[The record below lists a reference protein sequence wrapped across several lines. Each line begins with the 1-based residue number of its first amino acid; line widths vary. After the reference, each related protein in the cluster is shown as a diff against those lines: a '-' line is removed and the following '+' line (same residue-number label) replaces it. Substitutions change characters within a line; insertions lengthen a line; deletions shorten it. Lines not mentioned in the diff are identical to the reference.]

1 MYLRLYKHVVIL
13 LSVGMYIAHIPNR
26 KSRPA
31 ILLRESYREG
41 GKVCTRTIANLTN
54 WSAEQIT
61 AMERLVKGEFDDWSG
76 EMTSGEIFGVLFA
89 LKHLADQVG
98 ITRVLGTAPESKLN
112 LFLILARIAH
122 GGSRLSAVRWAQQ
135 HAVASVLGVDDFDED
150 DLYAALDWLASQ
162 QERIERELYQAYVKQ
177 QGQPPVLVL
186 YDVTSSY
193 FEGECNELGRYGYN
207 RDGKRG
213 KQQIV
218 IGLLTAEDGEPL
230 AVRVFEG
237 NTADPTT
244 VASQIT
250 ILKEQFGLAEVVLVG
265 DRGMIKAKGKA
276 ALSAQGFR
284 YITALTDAQVRTFLK
299 QGVLQTDL
307 FDAHLCEVEHGD
319 KRLIVRRNDTVR
331 VREERRRDDKLT
343 QLQAKITARN
353 AFVKDSTRASAAT
366 GLAALQNWA
375 KRHKLS
381 GFVTLTLEERVI
393 VWSIDEEA
401 KAQDALLDGCYL
413 LETNVPVD
421 MMDAKTVDARYRD
434 LQKVERN
441 FRTVKTAFLEI
452 RPIFLRKAER
462 TKAHVFVAMLAL
474 KITRQFEAG
483 LRQAFGTTESSS
495 TAITSD
501 DALLA
506 LGRLTYLYST
516 DRNGQRHTH
525 LPRPDEQQAQILG
538 AIGLAFPLK
547 PKAQKRAA

>member
-1 MYLRLYKHVVIL
+1 
-13 LSVGMYIAHIPNR
+13 MYIARVPNR

-41 GKVCTRTIANLTN
+41 GKVCTRTLANLTN
-54 WSAEQIT
+54 WAPERIA

-89 LKHLADQVG
+89 LKQLADQVG
-98 ITRVLGTAPESKLN
+98 ITRVLGSAAESKLN

-122 GGSRLSAVRWAQQ
+122 GGSRLSAVRWAKQ
-135 HAVASVLGVDDFDED
+135 HAVADVLAVEAFDED

-162 QERIERELYQAYVKQ
+162 QERIERELYQAYVKA

-193 FEGECNELGRYGYN
+193 FEGECNELGQYGYN

-213 KQQIV
+213 KPQIV

-250 ILKEQFGLAEVVLVG
+250 ILKEQFGIAEVVMVG
-265 DRGMIKAKGKA
+265 DRGMIKAQGKA
-276 ALSAQGFR
+276 ALSAQGLR

-299 QGVLQTDL
+299 EGVLQTDL
-307 FDAHLCEVEHGD
+307 FDAPLCEVEHHD
-319 KRLIVRRNDTVR
+319 KRLIVRRNETVR
-331 VREERRRDDKLT
+331 VREERRREDKLA
-343 QLQAKITARN
+343 QLQAKVAERN
-353 AFVKDSTRASAAT
+353 AFVKDSKRASAAA
-366 GLAALQNWA
+366 GLAALQGWV
-375 KRHKLS
+375 KRHKLA
-381 GFVTLTLEERVI
+381 GFVTLTLNERVI
-393 VWSIDEEA
+393 VCTLDEEA

-413 LETNVPVD
+413 LETDVPQGL
-421 MMDAKTVDARYRD
+421 MDAKTVDARYRD

-441 FRTVKTAFLEI
+441 FRTVKTTFLEI

-474 KITRQFEAG
+474 KITRRFEAD
-483 LRQAFGTTESSS
+483 LHRTFGSTESDPA
-495 TAITSD
+495 AITPD

-525 LPRPDEQQAQILG
+525 LPRPDEQQAKILD
-538 AIGLAFPLK
+538 AIGLSFPLK
-547 PKAQKRAA
+547 AKADKRAA

>member
-1 MYLRLYKHVVIL
+1 LTNNALFGFI
-13 LSVGMYIAHIPNR
+13 VGMYIARVPNR

-54 WSAEQIT
+54 WAPERIV

-89 LKHLADQVG
+89 LKQLADQVG
-98 ITRVLGTAPESKLN
+98 ITRVLGSAAESRLN

-122 GGSRLSAVRWAQQ
+122 GGSRLSAVRWAKQ
-135 HAVASVLGVDDFDED
+135 HTVADVLALEEFDED

-162 QERIERELYQAYVKQ
+162 QERIERELYRAYVKE

-193 FEGECNELGRYGYN
+193 FEGECNELGQYGYN

-250 ILKEQFGLAEVVLVG
+250 ILKEQFGIAEVVMVG

-299 QGVLQTDL
+299 EGVLQTDL
-307 FDAHLCEVEHGD
+307 FDVPLCEVEHDD
-319 KRLIVRRNDTVR
+319 KRLIVRRNEIVR
-331 VREERRRDDKLT
+331 VREERRREDKLA
-343 QLQAKITARN
+343 QLQAKIADRN
-353 AFVKDSTRASAAT
+353 AFVKNSRRASAAT
-366 GLAALQNWA
+366 GLAALQRWA
-375 KRHKLS
+375 KRHKLAA
-381 GFVTLTLEERVI
+381 FVTLALNERVI
-393 VWSIDEEA
+393 VCTIDQEA

-413 LETNVPVD
+413 LETDVPQGL
-421 MMDAKTVDARYRD
+421 MDAKAVDARYRD

-441 FRTVKTAFLEI
+441 FRTVKTTFLEI

-474 KITRQFEAG
+474 KITRRFEAA
-483 LRQAFGTTESSS
+483 LHRTFGSTEDDPA
-495 TAITSD
+495 AITPD
-501 DALLA
+501 DALVA

-525 LPRPDEQQAQILG
+525 LPRPDDQQAKILD
-538 AIGLAFPLK
+538 AIGLSFPLK
-547 PKAQKRAA
+547 AKAEKRAV

>member
-1 MYLRLYKHVVIL
+1 
-13 LSVGMYIAHIPNR
+13 MYIARVPNR

-41 GKVCTRTIANLTN
+41 GKVCTRTLANLTN
-54 WSAEQIT
+54 WAPERIA

-89 LKHLADQVG
+89 LKQLADQVG
-98 ITRVLGTAPESKLN
+98 ITRVLGSAVESKLN

-122 GGSRLSAVRWAQQ
+122 GGSRLSAVRWAKQ
-135 HAVASVLGVDDFDED
+135 HAVADVLAVEAFDED

-162 QERIERELYQAYVKQ
+162 QERIERELYQAYVKA

-193 FEGECNELGRYGYN
+193 FEGECNELGQYGYN

-213 KQQIV
+213 KPQIV

-250 ILKEQFGLAEVVLVG
+250 ILKEQFGMAEVVMVG
-265 DRGMIKAKGKA
+265 DRGMIKAQGKA
-276 ALSAQGFR
+276 ALSAQGLR

-299 QGVLQTDL
+299 EGVLQTDL
-307 FDAHLCEVEHGD
+307 FDAPLCEVEHHD
-319 KRLIVRRNDTVR
+319 KRLIVRRNETVR
-331 VREERRRDDKLT
+331 VREERRREDKLA
-343 QLQAKITARN
+343 QLQAKVAERN
-353 AFVKDSTRASAAT
+353 AFVKDSKRASAAA
-366 GLAALQNWA
+366 GLAALQGWV
-375 KRHKLS
+375 KRHKLA
-381 GFVTLTLEERVI
+381 GFVTLTLNERVI
-393 VWSIDEEA
+393 VCTLDQEA

-413 LETNVPVD
+413 LETDVPLAL
-421 MMDAKTVDARYRD
+421 MDAKTVDARYRD

-441 FRTVKTAFLEI
+441 FRIVKTTFLEI

-474 KITRQFEAG
+474 KITRRFEAD
-483 LRQAFGTTESSS
+483 LHRTFGSTESDPA
-495 TAITSD
+495 AITPD

-525 LPRPDEQQAQILG
+525 LPRPDEQQAKILD
-538 AIGLAFPLK
+538 AIGLSFPLK
-547 PKAQKRAA
+547 AKADKRAA

>member
-1 MYLRLYKHVVIL
+1 M
-13 LSVGMYIAHIPNR
+13 
-26 KSRPA
+26 
-31 ILLRESYREG
+31 LRESYREG

-54 WSAEQIT
+54 WPPERIV

-89 LKHLADQVG
+89 LKQLADQVG
-98 ITRVLGTAPESKLN
+98 ITRVLGSAAESRLN

-122 GGSRLSAVRWAQQ
+122 GGSRLSAVRWAKQ
-135 HAVASVLGVDDFDED
+135 HTVADVLALEEFDED

-162 QERIERELYQAYVKQ
+162 QERIERELYQAYVKA

-193 FEGECNELGRYGYN
+193 FEGECNELGQYGYN

-250 ILKEQFGLAEVVLVG
+250 ILKEQFGIAEVVMVG

-284 YITALTDAQVRTFLK
+284 YITALTDAQIRTFLK
-299 QGVLQTDL
+299 EGVLQTGL
-307 FDAHLCEVEHGD
+307 FDVPLCEVEHDD
-319 KRLIVRRNDTVR
+319 KRLIVRRNEIVR
-331 VREERRRDDKLT
+331 VREGRRREDKLA
-343 QLQAKITARN
+343 QLQAKVAERN
-353 AFVKDSTRASAAT
+353 AFVKNSRRASAAT
-366 GLAALQNWA
+366 GLAALQRWA
-375 KRHKLS
+375 KTPQAQRVCHPRAERTRHCLHH
-381 GFVTLTLEERVI
+381 RQ
-393 VWSIDEEA
+393 EA

-413 LETNVPVD
+413 LETDVPQGL
-421 MMDAKTVDARYRD
+421 MDAKTVDARYRD

-441 FRTVKTAFLEI
+441 FRTVKTTFLEI

-474 KITRQFEAG
+474 KITRRFEAD
-483 LRQAFGTTESSS
+483 LHRTFGSTEDDPA
-495 TAITSD
+495 AITPD
-501 DALLA
+501 DALVA

-525 LPRPDEQQAQILG
+525 LPRPDDQQAKILD
-538 AIGLAFPLK
+538 AIGLSFPLK
-547 PKAQKRAA
+547 AKADKRAV

>member
-1 MYLRLYKHVVIL
+1 
-13 LSVGMYIAHIPNR
+13 MYIARVPNR

-54 WSAEQIT
+54 WAPERIV

-89 LKHLADQVG
+89 LKQLADQVG
-98 ITRVLGTAPESKLN
+98 LTRVLGSAAESKLN

-122 GGSRLSAVRWAQQ
+122 GGSRLSAVRWAKQ
-135 HAVASVLGVDDFDED
+135 HTVADVLAVEAFDED

-162 QERIERELYQAYVKQ
+162 QERIERELYQAYVKA

-193 FEGECNELGRYGYN
+193 FEGECNELGQYGYN

-213 KQQIV
+213 KPQIV

-250 ILKEQFGLAEVVLVG
+250 ILKEQFGIAEVVMVG

-276 ALSAQGFR
+276 ALSVQGFR
-284 YITALTDAQVRTFLK
+284 YITALTDAQIRTFLK
-299 QGVLQTDL
+299 EGVLQTDL
-307 FDAHLCEVEHGD
+307 FDAHLCEVEHND
-319 KRLIVRRNDTVR
+319 KRLIVRRNETVR
-331 VREERRRDDKLT
+331 VREERRREDKLA
-343 QLQAKITARN
+343 QLQAKVAERN
-353 AFVKDSTRASAAT
+353 AFVKDSKRASAAA
-366 GLAALQNWA
+366 GLAALQRWT
-375 KRHKLS
+375 KSHKLS
-381 GFVTLTLEERVI
+381 AFVTLTLKERVI
-393 VWSIDEEA
+393 VCTIDEEA
-401 KAQDALLDGCYL
+401 KEQDALLDGCYL
-413 LETNVPVD
+413 LETNVPLTL
-421 MMDAKTVDARYRD
+421 MDAKTVDARYRD

-441 FRTVKTAFLEI
+441 FRTVKTTFLEI

-474 KITRQFEAG
+474 KITRRFEAA
-483 LRQAFGTTESSS
+483 LRQTFGSTEDDPA
-495 TAITSD
+495 AITPD
-501 DALLA
+501 DALVA
-506 LGRLTYLYST
+506 LGRLTYLYTT

-525 LPRPDEQQAQILG
+525 LPRPDDQQAKILS
-538 AIGLAFPLK
+538 AIGLSFPLK
-547 PKAQKRAA
+547 AKADKLAA

>member
-1 MYLRLYKHVVIL
+1 MTNNALFGFI
-13 LSVGMYIAHIPNR
+13 VGMYIARVPNR

-54 WSAEQIT
+54 WAPERIV

-89 LKHLADQVG
+89 LKQLADQVG
-98 ITRVLGTAPESKLN
+98 ITRVLGSAAESRLN

-122 GGSRLSAVRWAQQ
+122 GGSRLSAVRWAKQ
-135 HAVASVLGVDDFDED
+135 HTVADVLALEEFDED

-162 QERIERELYQAYVKQ
+162 QERIERELYRAYVKE

-193 FEGECNELGRYGYN
+193 FEGECNELGQYGYN

-250 ILKEQFGLAEVVLVG
+250 ILKEQFGIAEVVMVG

-299 QGVLQTDL
+299 EGVLQTDL
-307 FDAHLCEVEHGD
+307 FDVPLCEVEHDD
-319 KRLIVRRNDTVR
+319 KRLIVRRNEIVR
-331 VREERRRDDKLT
+331 VREERRREDKLA
-343 QLQAKITARN
+343 QLQAKIADRN
-353 AFVKDSTRASAAT
+353 AFVKNSRRASAAT
-366 GLAALQNWA
+366 GLAALQRWA
-375 KRHKLS
+375 KRHKLAA
-381 GFVTLTLEERVI
+381 FVTLALNERVI
-393 VWSIDEEA
+393 VCTIDQEA

-413 LETNVPVD
+413 LETDVPQGL
-421 MMDAKTVDARYRD
+421 MDAKAVDARYRD

-441 FRTVKTAFLEI
+441 FRTVKTTFLEI

-474 KITRQFEAG
+474 KITRRFEAA
-483 LRQAFGTTESSS
+483 LHRTFGS
-495 TAITSD
+495 TVDDPAAITPD
-501 DALLA
+501 DALVA

-525 LPRPDEQQAQILG
+525 LPRPDDQQAKILD
-538 AIGLAFPLK
+538 AIGLSFPLK
-547 PKAQKRAA
+547 AKAEKRAV

>member
-1 MYLRLYKHVVIL
+1 
-13 LSVGMYIAHIPNR
+13 MYIARVPNR

-54 WSAEQIT
+54 WAPERIV

-89 LKHLADQVG
+89 LKQLADQVG
-98 ITRVLGTAPESKLN
+98 ITRVLGSAAESKLN

-122 GGSRLSAVRWAQQ
+122 GGSRLSAVRWAKQ
-135 HAVASVLGVDDFDED
+135 HTVADVLAVEGFDED

-162 QERIERELYQAYVKQ
+162 QERIERELYQAYVKE

-193 FEGECNELGRYGYN
+193 FEGECNELGQYGYN

-218 IGLLTAEDGEPL
+218 IGLLTVEDGEPL

-250 ILKEQFGLAEVVLVG
+250 ILKEQFGIAEVVMVG

-276 ALSAQGFR
+276 ALSAEGFR
-284 YITALTDAQVRTFLK
+284 YITALTDAQIRTFLK
-299 QGVLQTDL
+299 EGVLQTDL
-307 FDAHLCEVEHGD
+307 FDTHLCEVEHDD
-319 KRLIVRRNDTVR
+319 KRLIVRRNETVR
-331 VREERRRDDKLT
+331 VREGRRREDKLA
-343 QLQAKITARN
+343 QLQAKVAERN
-353 AFVKDSTRASAAT
+353 AFVKNSRRASAAA
-366 GLAALQNWA
+366 GLAALQRWA
-375 KRHKLS
+375 KSHKLS
-381 GFVTLTLEERVI
+381 AFVTLMLKERVI
-393 VWSIDEEA
+393 VCTLDEEA

-413 LETNVPVD
+413 LETDIPLTL
-421 MMDAKTVDARYRD
+421 MDAKTVDARYRD

-441 FRTVKTAFLEI
+441 FRTIKTTFLEI

-474 KITRQFEAG
+474 KITRRFEAS
-483 LRQAFGTTESSS
+483 LHRTFGSTEDDPA
-495 TAITSD
+495 AITPD
-501 DALLA
+501 DALVA

-525 LPRPDEQQAQILG
+525 LPRPDDQQAKILN
-538 AIGLAFPLK
+538 AIGLSFPLK
-547 PKAQKRAA
+547 AKADKLAA

>member
-1 MYLRLYKHVVIL
+1 
-13 LSVGMYIAHIPNR
+13 MYIARVPNR

-41 GKVCTRTIANLTN
+41 GKVCTRTLANLTN
-54 WSAEQIT
+54 WAPERIA

-89 LKHLADQVG
+89 LKQLADQVG
-98 ITRVLGTAPESKLN
+98 ITRVLGSAAESKLH

-122 GGSRLSAVRWAQQ
+122 GGSRLSAVRWAKQ
-135 HAVASVLGVDDFDED
+135 HAVADVLAVEAFDED

-162 QERIERELYQAYVKQ
+162 QERIERELYQAYVKA

-193 FEGECNELGRYGYN
+193 FEGECNELGQYGYN

-250 ILKEQFGLAEVVLVG
+250 ILKEQFGMAEVVMVG
-265 DRGMIKAKGKA
+265 DRGMIKAQGKA
-276 ALSAQGFR
+276 ALSAQGLR

-299 QGVLQTDL
+299 EGVLQTDL
-307 FDAHLCEVEHGD
+307 FDAPLCEVEHHD
-319 KRLIVRRNDTVR
+319 KRLIVRRNETVR
-331 VREERRRDDKLT
+331 VREERRREDKLA
-343 QLQAKITARN
+343 QLQAKVAERN
-353 AFVKDSTRASAAT
+353 AFVKDSKRASAAA
-366 GLAALQNWA
+366 GLAALQGWV
-375 KRHKLS
+375 KRHKLA
-381 GFVTLTLEERVI
+381 GFVTLTLNERVI
-393 VWSIDEEA
+393 VCTLDEEA

-413 LETNVPVD
+413 LETDVPLAL
-421 MMDAKTVDARYRD
+421 MDAKTVDARYRD

-441 FRTVKTAFLEI
+441 FRIVKTTFLEI

-474 KITRQFEAG
+474 KITRRFEAD
-483 LRQAFGTTESSS
+483 LHRTFGSTESDPA
-495 TAITSD
+495 AITPD

-525 LPRPDEQQAQILG
+525 LPRPDEQQAKILD
-538 AIGLAFPLK
+538 AIGLSFPLK
-547 PKAQKRAA
+547 AKADKLAA

>member
-1 MYLRLYKHVVIL
+1 
-13 LSVGMYIAHIPNR
+13 MYIARVPNR

-41 GKVCTRTIANLTN
+41 GKVCTRTLANLTN
-54 WSAEQIT
+54 WAPERIA

-89 LKHLADQVG
+89 LKQLADQVG
-98 ITRVLGTAPESKLN
+98 ITRVLGSAAESKLN

-122 GGSRLSAVRWAQQ
+122 GGSRLSAVRWAKQ
-135 HAVASVLGVDDFDED
+135 HAVADVLAVEAFDED

-162 QERIERELYQAYVKQ
+162 QERIERELYQAYVKA

-193 FEGECNELGRYGYN
+193 FEGECNELGQYGYN

-250 ILKEQFGLAEVVLVG
+250 ILKEQFGMAEVVMVG
-265 DRGMIKAKGKA
+265 DRGMIKAQGKA
-276 ALSAQGFR
+276 ALSAQGLR

-299 QGVLQTDL
+299 EGVLQTDL
-307 FDAHLCEVEHGD
+307 FDAPLCEVEHHD
-319 KRLIVRRNDTVR
+319 KRLIVRRNETVR
-331 VREERRRDDKLT
+331 VREERRREDKLA
-343 QLQAKITARN
+343 QLQAKVAERN
-353 AFVKDSTRASAAT
+353 AFVKDSKRASAAA
-366 GLAALQNWA
+366 GLAALQGWV
-375 KRHKLS
+375 KRHKLA
-381 GFVTLTLEERVI
+381 GFVTLTLNERVI
-393 VWSIDEEA
+393 VCTLDEEA

-413 LETNVPVD
+413 LETDVPLAL
-421 MMDAKTVDARYRD
+421 MDAKTVDARYRD

-441 FRTVKTAFLEI
+441 FRTVKTTFLEI

-474 KITRQFEAG
+474 KITRRFEAD
-483 LRQAFGTTESSS
+483 LHRTFGSTESDPA
-495 TAITSD
+495 AITPD

-525 LPRPDEQQAQILG
+525 LPRPDEQQAKILD
-538 AIGLAFPLK
+538 AIGLSFPLK
-547 PKAQKRAA
+547 AKADKRAA

>member
-1 MYLRLYKHVVIL
+1 
-13 LSVGMYIAHIPNR
+13 MYIARIPNR

-54 WSAEQIT
+54 WAPERIV

-89 LKHLADQVG
+89 LKQLADQVG
-98 ITRVLGTAPESKLN
+98 ITRVLGSAAESRLN

-122 GGSRLSAVRWAQQ
+122 GGSRLSAVRWAKQ
-135 HAVASVLGVDDFDED
+135 HTVADVLALEEFDED

-162 QERIERELYQAYVKQ
+162 QERIERELYRAYVKE

-193 FEGECNELGRYGYN
+193 FEGECNELGQYGYN

-250 ILKEQFGLAEVVLVG
+250 ILKEQFGIAEVVMVG

-299 QGVLQTDL
+299 EGVLQTDL
-307 FDAHLCEVEHGD
+307 FDVPLCEVEHDD
-319 KRLIVRRNDTVR
+319 KRLIVRRNEIVR
-331 VREERRRDDKLT
+331 VREERRREDKLA
-343 QLQAKITARN
+343 QLQAKIADRN
-353 AFVKDSTRASAAT
+353 AFVKNSRRASAAT
-366 GLAALQNWA
+366 GLAALQRWA
-375 KRHKLS
+375 KRHKLAA
-381 GFVTLTLEERVI
+381 FVTLALNERVI
-393 VWSIDEEA
+393 VCTIDQEA

-413 LETNVPVD
+413 LETDVPQGL
-421 MMDAKTVDARYRD
+421 MDAKAVDARYRD

-441 FRTVKTAFLEI
+441 FRTVKTTFLEI

-474 KITRQFEAG
+474 KITRRFEAD
-483 LRQAFGTTESSS
+483 LHRTFGS
-495 TAITSD
+495 TVDDPAAITPD
-501 DALLA
+501 DALVA

-525 LPRPDEQQAQILG
+525 LPRPDDQQAKILD
-538 AIGLAFPLK
+538 AIGLSFPLK
-547 PKAQKRAA
+547 AKTEKRAV